1 MAGEWLLSK
10 CRVFSWSDETGEAV
24 NAFLGLYKSP

>member
-1 MAGEWLLSK
+1 MAGWWLLSQ
-10 CRVFSWSDETGEAV
+10 CHVLSWSDETGEAV